1 MKNIDNIPFYQ
12 PLMTWKNIH
21 DVSKQMKKGNS
32 DIIKK
37 LESKLTET
45 FDIKTAI
52 ATSSGT
58 AALMVAI
65 QSLGIDKKKEI
76 IVPAYGFPAAA
87 NAARYLGYKVKLIDI
102 DIDSLCMSLN
112 ELKKYISTHKK
123 VGAVIYICHNGQT
136 DKMHDI
142 YTLCFNLGI
151 AFICDAATSIGI
163 DNEMYDLPNA
173 VVLSFSMPKL
183 ITAGQGGAI
192 MFNNEPH
199 AEIMA
204 RMLIDQGIPFDCDR
218 LNKFHEVIG
227 VNFKMSNIAAA
238 LCLSQLEELDKR
250 IKMRSRVFNL
260 YARYCDKYGLFFDRL
275 RAWWPCIRAQGKFDG
290 YENFKDKADITVKEM
305 QDLGI
310 QATRLYRP
318 LNHFPSYNDKK
329 IYANAEMAYEHLV
342 YLPFSLKMSEAQIEK
357 VCRVVREIAK

>member
-1 MKNIDNIPFYQ
+1 MKNIDNISFYQ

-21 DVSKQMKKGNS
+21 DVSKQMRKGDP

-37 LESKLTET
+37 LESKLAEI
-45 FDIKTAI
+45 FDMKTAI
-52 ATSSGT
+52 ITSSGT
-58 AALMVAI
+58 AALMIAI

-76 IVPAYGFPAAA
+76 IVPAYGFPAGA
-87 NAARYLGYKVKLIDI
+87 NAARYLGYKVKFIDI
-102 DIDSLCMSLN
+102 NIDSLCMSFK
-112 ELKKYISTHKK
+112 EIKKYISIHKK
-123 VGAVIYICHNGQT
+123 VGAVIYICQNGQINNLS
-136 DKMHDI
+136 DI
-142 YTLCFNLGI
+142 YNYCVEQKI
-151 AFICDAATSIGI
+151 IFICDAATCIGLDADKCDGHAI
-163 DNEMYDLPNA
+163 IT
-173 VVLSFSMPKL
+173 SFSMPKL

-199 AEIMA
+199 AEAMA
-204 RMLIDQGIPFDCDR
+204 RMLIDQGIPSDCDR

-250 IKMRSRVFNL
+250 IKMRSRVFGL

-290 YENFKDKADITVKEM
+290 KDKADITVKEM
-305 QDLGI
+305 QGLGI

-329 IYANAEMAYEHLV
+329 IYANAETAYEHLV
-342 YLPFSLKMSEAQIEK
+342 YLPFSLRMNEAQIERI
-357 VCRVVREIAK
+357 CRVAREIAK